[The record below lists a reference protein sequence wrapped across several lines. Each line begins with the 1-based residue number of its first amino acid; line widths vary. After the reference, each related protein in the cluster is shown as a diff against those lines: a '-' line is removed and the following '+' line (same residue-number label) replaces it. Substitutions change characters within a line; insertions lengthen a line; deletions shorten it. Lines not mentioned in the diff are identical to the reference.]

1 VEAERRERGRRA
13 EVVRAVV
20 AHIVQN
26 GEGDVTLQ
34 SLEESL
40 NIPREAAS
48 RIVERLVSA
57 GVVKPVRAGVWMRS
71 PELPP
76 ASVGNS

>member
-1 VEAERRERGRRA
+1 VDSERRERGRRA

-26 GEGDVTLQ
+26 PDGAVTLQ
-34 SLEESL
+34 SLQESL
-40 NIPREAAS
+40 NIPPEAAS
-48 RIVERLVSA
+48 RIVNRLVSA
-57 GVVKPVRAGVWMRS
+57 GVVREVRAGLWMRT

-76 ASVGNS
+76 ANA